1 MRHIK
6 FILILVFV
14 VSSIFTKA
22 QEVTVKSAK
31 ISIDNRSNSQSV
43 LKIISPNE
51 LISETDDLIEMIVQ
65 RLEIQGIVQDKEGV
79 QEMSLNGTILD
90 VGPTGYFKTNIN
102 IVEGSNQLV
111 FSIMDLEQKVET
123 KQFLIEGNEV
133 VEAGIKNRY
142 ALIIGNNNY
151 ETSPLTNAGNDA
163 ASMAEVLT
171 QLGWEVNLQLD
182 IGKRAMIDN
191 LKDFG
196 DKVDASVNSAA
207 LFFYAGHGLQHN
219 GKNYLVPVDAE
230 IDRAYDIEH
239 ECVPADRIL
248 TMLEYLKNEMN
259 IIILDACRNNP
270 YARSFRSMDR
280 GLAVPDNAPTGSVIA
295 FSTAPGKVASD
306 GDGQNGLYTQELLK
320 AMQVPGLT
328 ISQVFNTVRRN
339 VIQMSNEKQVPW
351 ENSSLLGDFYFV
363 K

>member
-1 MRHIK
+1 MK
-6 FILILVFV
+6 LIWTLIIV
-14 VSSIFTKA
+14 VSSTSVFA

-31 ISIDNRSNSQSV
+31 ISINNTTNSQSV

-51 LISETDDLIEMIVQ
+51 LVSETNDLIEMNVQ
-65 RLEIQGIVQDKEGV
+65 QLEIQGIVQDKEGV
-79 QEMSLNGTILD
+79 EELSLNGAVLNI
-90 VGPTGYFKTNIN
+90 GPTGYFKTNVN
-102 IVEGSNQLV
+102 IVEGSNELV
-111 FSIMDLEQKVET
+111 FSIKDLKQKIET

-133 VEAGIKNRY
+133 AESTIKNHY

-163 ASMAEVLT
+163 SSMAKVLT
-171 QLGWEVNLQLD
+171 QLGWDVNLQLD
-182 IGKRAMIDN
+182 IGKRAMIDH

-196 DKVDASVNSAA
+196 DKVDATPNSAA

-230 IDRAYDIEH
+230 IERAYDIEH

-248 TMLEYLKNEMN
+248 TMLEYLKNKMN

-306 GDGQNGLYTQELLK
+306 GDGENGLYTQELLK